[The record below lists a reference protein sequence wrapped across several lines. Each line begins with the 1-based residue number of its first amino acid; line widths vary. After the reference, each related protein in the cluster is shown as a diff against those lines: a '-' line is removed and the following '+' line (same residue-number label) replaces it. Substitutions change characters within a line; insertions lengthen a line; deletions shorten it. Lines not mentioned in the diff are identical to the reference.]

1 MGTRRAIRTHL
12 TLKRIAIRQ
21 IRFALHGF
29 HVFLNRT
36 EQLISIKTIN
46 INSAGDAF
54 FNRFQCELRDRQQNS
69 PSCIR
74 IWGCIHT
81 SHERLDSNYDIQRSR
96 FNVHQ

>member
-46 INSAGDAF
+46 INSAADAL

-74 IWGCIHT
+74 IWGCIRT